1 MKNKLILITVVR
13 KIPNTFD
20 TRDCLHTFIAPECGR
35 KKVIVGSRGE
45 HVLQRP
51 IASDAN
57 GHSPAEP
64 KQRSCSSDTG
74 NDGRRLSPMAAA
86 VFVLG
91 FYPVMSTRS
100 QVSRPR
106 PRPSSP
112 RPSRP
117 RSPKP
122 RSRPQTPRPQ
132 PHVTAALP
140 VPHNAR
146 RMNRHYF
153 YKALEYTCNLFN
165 NGEQSLNCYSVMGS
179 HR

>member
-35 KKVIVGSRGE
+35 KKEIVGSRGE

-51 IASDAN
+51 IAGDAN
-57 GHSPAEP
+57 SHSPAEP
-64 KQRSCSSDTG
+64 KQRSCSNDTG
-74 NDGRRLSPMAAA
+74 TDGRRLSPMAAA

-91 FYPVMSTRS
+91 FYPVMSTRP

-106 PRPSSP
+106 PRSS
-112 RPSRP
+112 
-117 RSPKP
+117 KP

-140 VPHNAR
+140 VSDNAR

-153 YKALEYTCNLFN
+153 L
-165 NGEQSLNCYSVMGS
+165 QSSRVYL
-179 HR
+179 